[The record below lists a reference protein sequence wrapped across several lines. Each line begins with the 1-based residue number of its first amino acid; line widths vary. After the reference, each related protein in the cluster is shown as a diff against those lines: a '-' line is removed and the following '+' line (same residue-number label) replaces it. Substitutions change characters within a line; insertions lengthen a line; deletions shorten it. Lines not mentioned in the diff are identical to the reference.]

1 MLRYMLDTNI
11 CIATIR
17 NKPDAIRVA
26 FNRYATQMCI
36 SSVTVMELMYGVEVS
51 SQSQRNLANVEG
63 FIARLD
69 VLDYDAPAAA
79 HTAQIRAE
87 LTKAGTQI
95 GPYDHMI
102 AGHARSRGL
111 VVVTNNTKE
120 FKRVPGLRI
129 EDWTKGAQS
138 RLRVRTRE

>member
-26 FNRYATQMCI
+26 FNRHHTQMCI

-51 SQSQRNLANVEG
+51 AQSQRNLVNVEG
-63 FIARLD
+63 FIARLV

-87 LTKAGTQI
+87 LTKAGKQI
-95 GPYDHMI
+95 GPYDQMI

-129 EDWTKGAQS
+129 ENWAD
-138 RLRVRTRE
+138 

>member
-1 MLRYMLDTNI
+1 MLRYLLDTNI

-17 NKPDAIRVA
+17 NKPEAMRAA
-26 FNRYATQMCI
+26 FNRHHSHMAI
-36 SSVTVMELMYGVEVS
+36 SSVTVMELLYGVEVS
-51 SQSQRNLANVEG
+51 AQAQRNLANVEG

-69 VLDYDAPAAA
+69 VLDYDTPAAA

-95 GPYDHMI
+95 GPYDQMI

-111 VVVTNNTKE
+111 VVVTNNTRE
-120 FKRVPGLRI
+120 FKRVRGLRI
-129 EDWTKGAQS
+129 ADWLRGAGS
-138 RLRVRTRE
+138 RGAEA

>member
-1 MLRYMLDTNI
+1 MLDTNI

-26 FNRYATQMCI
+26 FNRHHTQMCI
-36 SSVTVMELMYGVEVS
+36 SAITVMELMYGVEVS
-51 SQSQRNLANVEG
+51 SQYQHNLASMEG

-69 VLDYDAPAAA
+69 VLDYDAAAAA

-87 LTKAGTQI
+87 LIKAGKQI
-95 GPYDHMI
+95 GPYDQMI

-120 FKRVPGLRI
+120 FKRVPGMRI
-129 EDWTKGAQS
+129 EDWTN
-138 RLRVRTRE
+138 

>member
-17 NKPDAIRVA
+17 RKPDAIREA
-26 FNRYATQMCI
+26 FNRHHAQMCI
-36 SSVTVMELMYGVEVS
+36 SAVTVMELMYGVEVS
-51 SQSQRNLANVEG
+51 SQPQRNLANVEG

-69 VLDYDAPAAA
+69 VLDYDTPAAA

-87 LTKAGTQI
+87 LTKAGKQI
-95 GPYDHMI
+95 GPYDQLI

-129 EDWTKGAQS
+129 EDWMK
-138 RLRVRTRE
+138 

>member
-11 CIATIR
+11 CIFTIR

-26 FNRYATQMCI
+26 FNRHHTQMCI

-51 SQSQRNLANVEG
+51 SQSQRNLASVEG

-69 VLDYDAPAAA
+69 VLDYDVPAAA
-79 HTAQIRAE
+79 HAAQIRGE
-87 LTKAGTQI
+87 LAKAGTQI
-95 GPYDHMI
+95 GPYDQMI

-120 FKRVPGLRI
+120 FRRVPGLRI
-129 EDWTKGAQS
+129 EDWTD
-138 RLRVRTRE
+138 

>member
-26 FNRYATQMCI
+26 FNRHHTQMCI
-36 SSVTVMELMYGVEVS
+36 SAITVMELMYGVEVS
-51 SQSQRNLANVEG
+51 SQYQRNLASVEG

-69 VLDYDAPAAA
+69 VLDYDAAAAA
-79 HTAQIRAE
+79 HAAQIRAE

-95 GPYDHMI
+95 GPYDQMI

-120 FKRVPGLRI
+120 FKRVPGMRI
-129 EDWTKGAQS
+129 EDWTN
-138 RLRVRTRE
+138 

>member
-1 MLRYMLDTNI
+1 MLDTNI

-26 FNRYATQMCI
+26 FNRHHTQMCI

-51 SQSQRNLANVEG
+51 AQSQRNLVNVEG
-63 FIARLD
+63 FIARLV

-87 LTKAGTQI
+87 LTKAGKQI
-95 GPYDHMI
+95 GPYDQMI

-129 EDWTKGAQS
+129 ENWAD
-138 RLRVRTRE
+138 

>member
-1 MLRYMLDTNI
+1 MLRYMLDTSI
-11 CIATIR
+11 CISTIR
-17 NKPDAIRVA
+17 NKPDAIRLA
-26 FNRYATQMCI
+26 FNRHHTQMCI

-51 SQSQRNLANVEG
+51 SQTQRNLANVEG

-69 VLDYDAPAAA
+69 VLDYDVPAAA
-79 HTAQIRAE
+79 HTAQIRGE

-95 GPYDHMI
+95 GPYDQMI

-129 EDWTKGAQS
+129 EDWTD
-138 RLRVRTRE
+138 

>member
-17 NKPDAIRVA
+17 NKPDATRVA
-26 FNRYATQMCI
+26 FNRHHTQMCI
-36 SSVTVMELMYGVEVS
+36 SAVTVMELLYGDEVS

-69 VLDYDAPAAA
+69 VLDYDAAAAA

-87 LTKAGTQI
+87 LTQAGTQI
-95 GPYDHMI
+95 GPYDQMI

-111 VVVTNNTKE
+111 VVVTNNTRE
-120 FKRVPGLRI
+120 FKRVPGMRI
-129 EDWTKGAQS
+129 EDWTN
-138 RLRVRTRE
+138 

>member
-1 MLRYMLDTNI
+1 
-11 CIATIR
+11 
-17 NKPDAIRVA
+17 
-26 FNRYATQMCI
+26 
-36 SSVTVMELMYGVEVS
+36 MYGVEVS

-69 VLDYDAPAAA
+69 VLDYDVPAAA

-95 GPYDHMI
+95 GPCDQMI

-120 FKRVPGLRI
+120 FKRVPSLRI
-129 EDWTKGAQS
+129 ENWMD
-138 RLRVRTRE
+138 

>member
-17 NKPDAIRVA
+17 HKPDTIRED
-26 FNRYATQMCI
+26 FNRHHAQMCI
-36 SSVTVMELMYGVEVS
+36 STVTVMELMCGVEAS
-51 SQSQRNLANVEG
+51 AQSQRNLANVEG

-87 LTKAGTQI
+87 LTKAVTQI
-95 GPYDHMI
+95 GPYDQMI

-111 VVVTNNTKE
+111 VLVTNNTKE
-120 FKRVPGLRI
+120 FERVQGLRI
-129 EDWTKGAQS
+129 EDWM
-138 RLRVRTRE
+138 R

>member
-17 NKPDAIRVA
+17 GKPDAMRTV
-26 FNRYATQMCI
+26 FNRHHTQMCI
-36 SSVTVMELMYGVEVS
+36 SAITVMELMYGVEVS
-51 SQSQRNLANVEG
+51 SQPERNLANVEG

-69 VLDYDAPAAA
+69 LLDYDAAAAA

-95 GPYDHMI
+95 GPYDQMI

-120 FKRVPGLRI
+120 FKRVAGLRI
-129 EDWTKGAQS
+129 EDWTRQD
-138 RLRVRTRE
+138 

>member
-26 FNRYATQMCI
+26 FNRHATQICI

-69 VLDYDAPAAA
+69 VLDYDAVAAA

-95 GPYDHMI
+95 GPYDQMI

-120 FKRVPGLRI
+120 FERVGGLRT
-129 EDWTKGAQS
+129 EDWMKAGRRAG
-138 RLRVRTRE
+138 